1 MNKRYFIIALI
12 AMFSVSV
19 PSFAAGEGSE
29 NSGKDSM
36 YYKNSLDIGY
46 NPGVLSFFRLGVY
59 DKLAKLDAF
68 IPFSNL
74 LIGAEATDLRSGG
87 TISVNYMRRLNDWL
101 WLGGNVNYEYV
112 TLDLLSYE
120 NGEISSYGIS
130 AIPIMAVGKAAWCRR
145 KHVSLYS
152 KLGIGVTPVF
162 IQGGTIKVKPAV
174 QLTPIG
180 VEFGGNHVFGFV
192 EGGFGLQGV
201 LIAGMRFPF

>member
-1 MNKRYFIIALI
+1 MKKQYLIFALI
-12 AMFSVSV
+12 AVLFVSVS
-19 PSFAAGEGSE
+19 SFAADRGAQ
-29 NSGKDSM
+29 NSAEAPR

-68 IPFSNL
+68 IPFSDL

-87 TISVNYMRRLNDWL
+87 TFSVNYMRRLNDWL
-101 WLGGNVNYEYV
+101 WIGGNVNYEYV
-112 TLDLLSYE
+112 TLELRSYE
-120 NGEISSYGIS
+120 TGEISSNGIS

-145 KHVSLYS
+145 THVSLYS

-162 IQGGTIKVKPAV
+162 IQGGTVKVKPAV

-192 EGGFGLQGV
+192 EGGIGLQGV